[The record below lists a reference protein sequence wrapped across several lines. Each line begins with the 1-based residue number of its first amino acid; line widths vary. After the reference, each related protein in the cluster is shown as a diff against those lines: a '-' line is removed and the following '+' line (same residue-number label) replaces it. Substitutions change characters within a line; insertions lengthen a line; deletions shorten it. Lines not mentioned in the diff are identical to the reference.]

1 MLKTKLSRTKDTAPV
16 HSFSLRIPLALY
28 ERMVKEG
35 GLTWG
40 DVTPFILSAIRE
52 KLDRQKKEGKT

>member
-1 MLKTKLSRTKDTAPV
+1 VKIKLTRPRDATPR
-16 HSFSLRIPLALY
+16 HFFPLRIPILLY
-28 ERMVKEG
+28 ERMIAEG
-35 GLTWG
+35 NLRWG